1 MTTNEAIKAVEKS
14 GTRISKEKLLEAIR
28 KSNAK
33 DFACGTDGDHALCLV
48 RLPK

>member
-28 KSNAK
+28 KSSAR
-33 DFACGTDGDHALCLV
+33 DFAFACDQGTELV
-48 RLPK
+48 LIKGLK